1 MINVVELS
9 VVDGV
14 LHAGDPAE
22 PTYIDLKPAREL
34 EK

>member
-14 LHAGDPAE
+14 LRAGDPAA
-22 PTYIDLKPAREL
+22 PTYIDLKPVREL